1 LDPNER
7 MPAERAGLQPAVPS
21 GAEEG
26 NAAGEDKAKPHQR
39 LLRSKGFI
47 PIVVVIALVVFVLLS
62 PRIAGSPPRLDS
74 ITPSRGKQGDVMILT
89 GRNFGPTRGT
99 SEVRIAGA
107 SPTSSDYG
115 EWTDTRISVTI
126 PDEAASGIVYV
137 LTKSGRSR
145 GVLFVS
151 QTEIPVLASGGARPG
166 DPYIGNG
173 SDRPINPAAAPVGA
187 AITIYGMNFGLEK
200 GSSEVYFSPSAGGES
215 DASSSLD
222 VSNLLPAQ
230 SYNLDYISW
239 SDREITLRVPDG
251 AGSGNVLVATDKGTS
266 NFQYFDVSKGAGRT
280 LYTAARKYSV
290 QYAMDVRVT
299 AASGENA
306 LYLWMPRIVPSP
318 EQRRIQLVEQSPEPL
333 LVNSGPALYEFT
345 GLQKNGSYRA
355 SMSWMFDRYA
365 VSTQVTTAEIPGY
378 DTASELYRHFTEP
391 DGLAPSASPEIQ
403 KAAAAAV
410 GGEKN
415 PWLKARRL
423 YDWLLGQ
430 LSYAAAPAAPAAPA
444 GTAAGTAA
452 AAAPA
457 AVGPLAALRLK
468 RGDAFAFSSLYCAL
482 LRAASVPARMVAGY
496 LVAESN
502 QPTRRHFWNE
512 LYLPTVGWVPV
523 DPTLGKERSLLPS
536 TPAEDF
542 DNRAFYFGNLD
553 NRHIT
558 LSKGLE
564 EVNQMNPT
572 GKTRQRAEL
581 PWLLTVH
588 EESAGAL
595 GAYTTTF
602 EDLSVTGTYIRS
614 ILR

>member
-1 LDPNER
+1 MASVDPNER
-7 MPAERAGLQPAVPS
+7 TPEERAGLQLSAAPAVTES
-21 GAEEG
+21 D
-26 NAAGEDKAKPHQR
+26 AAGEEKVKPHQR
-39 LLRSKGFI
+39 LLKSKGFI
-47 PIVVVIALVVFVLLS
+47 PSVVVIALVVFVLLS

-89 GRNFGPTRGT
+89 GRNFGAPRGT

-145 GVLFVS
+145 GMLFVS
-151 QTEIPVLASGGARPG
+151 QTEIPVLASGSARPG

-200 GSSEVYFSPSAGGES
+200 RSSEVYFSPSAGGGSE
-215 DASSSLD
+215 AGGSLD
-222 VSNLLPAQ
+222 VSNLLRAQ
-230 SYNLDYISW
+230 DYNLDYISW

-280 LYTAARKYSV
+280 LYAAPRKYSV
-290 QYAMDVRVT
+290 QYAMDVHVT

-318 EQRRIQLVEQSPEPL
+318 EQRRIQLVDQSPEPL
-333 LVNSGPALYEFT
+333 MVNSGPALYEFT
-345 GLQKNGSYRA
+345 GLQKNGNYRV
-355 SMSWMFDRYA
+355 SMSWMFDRYE
-365 VSTQVTTAEIPGY
+365 VGTQVTPAEIPAY
-378 DTASELYRHFTEP
+378 DTASELYKHFTET
-391 DGLAPSASPEIQ
+391 DALAPSASLEIQ

-430 LSYAAAPAAPAAPA
+430 VSYTAAPA
-444 GTAAGTAA
+444 TAS
-452 AAAPA
+452 
-457 AVGPLAALRLK
+457 VDPLGALRLK
-468 RGDAFAFSSLYCAL
+468 RGDSFAFSSLYCAL
-482 LRAASVPARMVAGY
+482 LRAALVPARMVAGY

-558 LSKGLE
+558 FSKGLE
-564 EVNQMNPT
+564 EVNQMNPM
-572 GKTRQRAEL
+572 GRTRQRVEL

-595 GAYTTTF
+595 SAYTATF
-602 EDLSVTGTYIRS
+602 EDLSVTGTYIR
-614 ILR
+614 